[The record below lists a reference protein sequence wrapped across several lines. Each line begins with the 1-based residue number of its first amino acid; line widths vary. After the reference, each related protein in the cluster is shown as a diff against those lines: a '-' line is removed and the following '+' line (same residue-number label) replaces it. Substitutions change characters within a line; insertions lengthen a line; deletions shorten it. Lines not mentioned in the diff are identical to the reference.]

1 LLKLPKKFSNAIF
14 ETLNHA
20 FRPNV
25 FPSSRGILKRFMWCS
40 FMFPIWVLKIPQHVS
55 KSNNKEQYNGLF
67 KPKDNTIDNKQI
79 IITIQSLANLLTNK

>member
-1 LLKLPKKFSNAIF
+1 
-14 ETLNHA
+14 
-20 FRPNV
+20 
-25 FPSSRGILKRFMWCS
+25 MWCS

-79 IITIQSLANLLTNK
+79 IITIQSLANLLTNKWHGWWHDNLILIITFKVRASFRQMTSR

>member
-1 LLKLPKKFSNAIF
+1 
-14 ETLNHA
+14 
-20 FRPNV
+20 
-25 FPSSRGILKRFMWCS
+25 
-40 FMFPIWVLKIPQHVS
+40 MFPIWVLKIPQHVS